1 MILKLSFDE
10 RRGVGSEHCSE
21 RGLWDRDKVCAARA
35 RQTEELYGF
44 SPAGVQG
51 RLGRIIENK
60 LRSEM
65 FEVSPE
71 KNTSQIYMYHFYKYI
86 KDRYILL
93 NMFISLVYKMYIN
106 IYILLERYIKYIL
119 LCIIWKDIEYFKN
132 WLM

>member
-1 MILKLSFDE
+1 
-10 RRGVGSEHCSE
+10 
-21 RGLWDRDKVCAARA
+21 
-35 RQTEELYGF
+35 
-44 SPAGVQG
+44 
-51 RLGRIIENK
+51 
-60 LRSEM
+60 M

-93 NMFISLVYKMYIN
+93 YMFISLVYKMYIN